1 MGWSEEQQQQQGEQ
15 ALAYT
20 AYGLQTLF
28 FSLPLSAVWLV
39 CIFKLELFEI
49 LGVSDCMLG
58 MYDEKMF

>member
-1 MGWSEEQQQQQGEQ
+1 MGWSEEQQQQGEQ

-39 CIFKLELFEI
+39 CICKPEPFEI
-49 LGVSDCMLG
+49 LAASDCMLG
-58 MYDEKMF
+58 MYDEKIF

>member
-1 MGWSEEQQQQQGEQ
+1 MGWSEEQGEQ

-39 CIFKLELFEI
+39 CICKLGMFEI
-49 LGVSDCMLG
+49 LAASDRTIVLQ
-58 MYDEKMF
+58 

>member
-1 MGWSEEQQQQQGEQ
+1 MGWSEEQQQQGEQ

-39 CIFKLELFEI
+39 CIFKPELFEI
-49 LGVSDCMLG
+49 LVTSDCMLG